1 MIGFFLQPSN
11 GKETSARMLQNDPVD
26 RDLNVV
32 INQGRRKVEED
43 RHLVKD
49 GKEHREGSP
58 QSEVDEGKEEN

>member
-11 GKETSARMLQNDPVD
+11 GKETSARMLQNDPID

-43 RHLVKD
+43 GKLVKNS
-49 GKEHREGSP
+49 KEHREGSP

>member
-1 MIGFFLQPSN
+1 
-11 GKETSARMLQNDPVD
+11 MLQNDPID